1 MNLSFLRF
9 KSQPARRLINDIK
22 LVHTV
27 ERVQL
32 VASLGSDGQ
41 TRAVLVEVDE
51 VDVQIFLLH
60 HFLSFYNHRLCST
73 HD

>member
-1 MNLSFLRF
+1 MNLSFLRI
-9 KSQPARRLINDIK
+9 KSQPASRLIDDIK

-60 HFLSFYNHRLCST
+60 HFLSSCNHRLCST

>member
-1 MNLSFLRF
+1 MNLSFLRI

-32 VASLGSDGQ
+32 VASLGPDGQ
-41 TRAVLVEVDE
+41 AGAVLVKVDE
-51 VDVQIFLLH
+51 VDVKIWLLH
-60 HFLSFYNHRLCST
+60 HDF
-73 HD
+73 